1 MCQQKRAR
9 CVCVQPHSCRACVS
23 VRDNNCYITFIL
35 TSWATSNLLNV
46 CSFCICAAVGG
57 KDDVVKKEDAQK
69 DQINWPWKKVGA
81 LQPTVCVRSNRNAH
95 LVPTRDFSAM
105 EIRTW

>member
-1 MCQQKRAR
+1 MCLRNKQK
-9 CVCVQPHSCRACVS
+9 CVS
-23 VRDNNCYITFIL
+23 KNEQGVFVCSRTPAVRVSLRDNNCYITFIL

-69 DQINWPWKKVGA
+69 DQVNWPWKKVGA
-81 LQPTVCVRSNRNAH
+81 SSLLCV
-95 LVPTRDFSAM
+95 
-105 EIRTW
+105 